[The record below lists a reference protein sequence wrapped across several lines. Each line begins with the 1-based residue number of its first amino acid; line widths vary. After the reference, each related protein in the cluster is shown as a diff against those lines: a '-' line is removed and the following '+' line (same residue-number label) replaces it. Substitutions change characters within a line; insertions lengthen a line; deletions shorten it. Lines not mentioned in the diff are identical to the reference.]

1 MIRYKFDL
9 SAENNGVT
17 VSKAVYPV
25 YKTDVTKD
33 YAKEDNQEFF
43 RETLNGKFTFQGA
56 DFAFILAQDIET
68 EFIVTISISYD
79 NGANWSQYWKG
90 KFYKT
95 DCEIDLDGNKLETKL
110 TALDAYTKILAG
122 LEKEYDLIDLKP
134 EIDDITITKRPMI
147 QLYVPGQDSIA
158 CSLSGMY
165 WEQDCESIDDVDEL
179 VNKYKFTLV
188 DSRVTISAD
197 TFSVPIQQ
205 FYFEGA
211 YPTSALGDIYTAY
224 TGDNQYKFTC
234 RVAGVASI
242 GYRYEWKV
250 IRVSGNVT
258 MWEAT
263 LDDSIYHIDQIITMN
278 PVAGS
283 GATVSLMAHIKGFL
297 IYGRLVTDAESVL
310 GNTTYAIP
318 LEDMAGDNKNYRRV
332 TGYPNSNVIT
342 FSGELSDEP
351 TKWGIYERNRYYKA
365 PYVIGGGKFF
375 PIARNQWTRT
385 SVWYIPNLQ
394 DEVIENAGRVEY
406 TMWDAYPLHSVINVL
421 LSKIDSS
428 ISHKGTTEYSQFL
441 YGTNPITHTDYKLF
455 ITQKSNILAGNYDE
469 AAQKAPIT
477 MKNVLDMLRDCFRC
491 YWFIDNGKLR
501 IEHISWFMNGGSYGG
516 THAVGVDLTEL
527 RLLRNG
533 KAWSY
538 AQNKFSYDKPDM
550 PERYQFGWMDD
561 VTEPFIG
568 EPLNIKSRYIQE
580 GNIEEIN
587 VDQFTSDVDYMLLNP
602 EDCSKDGF
610 ALLAPVEQQDGTY
623 KLPIARVGGIEEL
636 QNCFMSFKY
645 LQEYY
650 LYDLPAKYYE
660 IGESGTLEAR
670 GIKRMKQ
677 QEVSFP
683 AYQDLDPNKMIKTE
697 LGDGVVEKISI
708 NLSSRNANVTLR
720 YDTE

>member
-1 MIRYKFDL
+1 MIRYKFNL
-9 SAENNGVT
+9 EAENNGVT
-17 VSKAVYPV
+17 VSRAVYPV

-79 NGANWSQYWKG
+79 NGVNWSQYWKG

-95 DCEIDLDGNKLETKL
+95 DCEIDLDGNKVETKL

-147 QLYVPGQDSIA
+147 QLYVPGQDAVA
-158 CSLSGMY
+158 CFLSGMY
-165 WEQDCESIDDVDEL
+165 WEETCASIDDIPEL
-179 VNKYKFTLV
+179 QSKYKFGLV
-188 DSRVTISAD
+188 NSTITVSGES
-197 TFSVPIQQ
+197 FSIPIQY
-205 FYFEGA
+205 FYFQGPFTE
-211 YPTSALGDIYTAY
+211 SAWASGYTLNSNDGVYRFVCTVFGY
-224 TGDNQYKFTC
+224 TYTWKIQ
-234 RVAGVASI
+234 RVADD
-242 GYRYEWKV
+242 
-250 IRVSGNVT
+250 VT
-258 MWEAT
+258 MWTATKTESDFVVDEIIT
-263 LDDSIYHIDQIITMN
+263 LD
-278 PVAGS
+278 PVLGT
-283 GATVSLMAHIKGFL
+283 GATSSVMVNIKGFR
-297 IYGRLVTDAESVL
+297 IYGRIVTDAESIL
-310 GNTTYAIP
+310 GDTTYAIP
-318 LEDMAGDNKNYRRV
+318 EDDIVDDNRNYRRV
-332 TGYPNSNVIT
+332 IDYRNSGNIV
-342 FSGELSDEP
+342 FSGELTEEP
-351 TKWGIYERNRYYKA
+351 TKWGIYKRNKYYKA

-375 PIARNQWTRT
+375 PIARSQWTRT

-406 TMWDAYPLHSVINVL
+406 ILRDAFPIHSVINVL
-421 LSKIDSS
+421 LGKIDTG
-428 ISHKGTTEYSQFL
+428 ITHRGTTEYSQFL

-538 AQNKFSYDKPDM
+538 AQNIFSYDKPDM

-580 GNIEEIN
+580 GNIEEIS

-602 EDCSKDGF
+602 GDCSKDGF
-610 ALLAPVEQQDGTY
+610 ALLAPVEQLDGTY

-683 AYQDLDPNKMIKTE
+683 AYQDLEPNKMIKTE

-708 NLSSRNANVTLR
+708 NLSSRNAKVTLS